1 MGNKINLQKNEDDT
15 YTINE
20 QDLLWLL
27 GCAKDILEE
36 DVVMHQNL
44 PSRHLVESNL
54 AKVKDAIEYIE
65 K

>member
-15 YTINE
+15 YIINE

-27 GCAKDILEE
+27 GCTKDILEE

-44 PSRHLVESNL
+44 PSKHLVESNL
-54 AKVKDAIEYIE
+54 ANVKDAIEYIQ

>member
-1 MGNKINLQKNEDDT
+1 MGNKINLQKNEDDA
-15 YTINE
+15 YIINE

-44 PSRHLVESNL
+44 PSKHLVESNL

>member
-1 MGNKINLQKNEDDT
+1 MGNKINLQKNEDT
-15 YTINE
+15 YIINE

-44 PSRHLVESNL
+44 PSKHLVESNL
-54 AKVKDAIEYIE
+54 AKVKEAIEYIE